1 MGITKEQVVSWK
13 WIVAT
18 LPIILFSFS
27 NRHYIRFLEEKHH
40 ITANVWDFVLNP
52 LNDPYLM
59 VYYVFPLIVFI
70 SSVYINRTFDYTKL
84 IRLGSYKNWI
94 VAKAK
99 TLFLMDLYLIGL
111 FLAATLIVAAK
122 TSFSM
127 EWSDIGKINESGNE
141 ILYTLQSSFSNP
153 FIALLLQIGLFLLT
167 IFTVQLI
174 MCILYAMYKKQ
185 SVLHILNILLFI
197 VGIAGFKLIPDSL
210 SFLETPNYLLLF
222 HGVERFNSVVVP
234 FAIMVFVLT
243 IAILIIDNIDS
254 SLVNAK
260 QFFIRNYPIII
271 YGLLCL
277 LGIWF
282 NVERYVNEDVPIWTG
297 LTVTFI
303 GTTNEMYS
311 LLSFAYYVVIFIGF
325 VYLVQLLLQRYLSEM
340 SYFTIIRYRSMNRWF
355 LSWFP
360 KILKSIVILLF
371 TLMAVTVSIAIL
383 KGYAIM
389 MPDNFFQIIYH
400 FTTNGFLQILFYVLF
415 VIIVSLLTKDVL
427 KSFIALLILTI
438 FMLPGFRLNN
448 FMPVGLNSMG
458 YLLENVSIYSISL
471 TLIGYIVIEIIV
483 LLVLLNKKDYTF

>member
-18 LPIILFSFS
+18 LPIIIFSFS
-27 NRHYIRFLEEKHH
+27 NRHYIRFMEEKHH

-84 IRLGSYKNWI
+84 IRFGSYKNWI

-99 TLFLMDLYLIGL
+99 ALFLMDFYLIGL
-111 FLAATLIVAAK
+111 FLAATLITAAK

-141 ILYTLQSSFSNP
+141 ILYTLQSNFSNP

-174 MCILYAMYKKQ
+174 MCILYVMYKKQ

-234 FAIMVFVLT
+234 FAIMVIVLT
-243 IAILIIDNIDS
+243 ITILITDNIDS
-254 SLVNAK
+254 NLVNVK
-260 QFFIRNYPIII
+260 QFFIINYPIII

-277 LGIWF
+277 LGMWF
-282 NVERYVNEDVPIWTG
+282 NIERYVNEDLSIWSG
-297 LTVTFI
+297 LTVTFV

-311 LLSFAYYVVIFIGF
+311 LLSFAYYVVVFIGF
-325 VYLVQLLLQRYLSEM
+325 VYFVQLLLQRYLSEM
-340 SYFTIIRYRSMNRWF
+340 SYFTIIRYRSMSRWF

-360 KILKSIVILLF
+360 KILKSIVVLQF
-371 TLMAVTVSIAIL
+371 TLMAVTFSIAIL
-383 KGYAIM
+383 KGYAIT
-389 MPDNFFQIIYH
+389 MPGNVFQIIYH
-400 FTTNGFLQILFYVLF
+400 FMTNGFLQILFYVLF
-415 VIIVSLLTKDVL
+415 VIIVSLFTKDVL
-427 KSFIALLILTI
+427 KSFIALLVLTI

-448 FMPVGLNSMG
+448 IVPVGLNSMG
-458 YLLENVSIYSISL
+458 YLMENVSIYSISF
-471 TLIGYIVIEIIV
+471 TLIGYIVLEII
-483 LLVLLNKKDYTF
+483 LLLILLNKKDYTF